1 MALRHFTLE
10 YWIDEDWYIG
20 RLREIP
26 SIFSQGETLQELED
40 NIRDAYKIMFEDE
53 MEKPLDSK
61 IQTKEIGV
69 EV

>member
-53 MEKPLDSK
+53 MENLPLDSK
-61 IQTKEIGV
+61 IQTKEINNP
-69 EV
+69 